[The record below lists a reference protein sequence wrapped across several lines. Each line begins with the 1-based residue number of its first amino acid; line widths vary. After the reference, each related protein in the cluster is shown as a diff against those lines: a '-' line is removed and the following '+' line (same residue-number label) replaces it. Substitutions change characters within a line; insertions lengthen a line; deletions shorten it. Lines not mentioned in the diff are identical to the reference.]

1 MLEYI
6 AFDAD
11 DTLWHNEHLFL
22 EAEDRFVELLTK
34 YHSEAW
40 IRERLAKIQIVNLE
54 YFGYGIKGFMLAMI
68 DTAIELSEGRIS
80 GSEIHA
86 VMELGKQMKRGVV
99 ELLDGVRPV
108 VELLARDYKLLLI
121 SKGDLFD
128 QETKLLKSG
137 LDELFTNVEIV
148 ANKSEETYL
157 RIFKKYGIN
166 PARFV
171 MVGNSLRSDIAP
183 VIKAGAHAVYIPY
196 ETTWEHE
203 LLSSDELEELRVSF
217 HQVAKISELPALIE
231 DKFR

>member
-40 IRERLAKIQIVNLE
+40 IRERLAKIEITNLE

-68 DTAIELSEGRIS
+68 ETAIELSEGRIS
-80 GSEIHA
+80 GSEIRV
-86 VMELGKQMKRGVV
+86 VMELGKQMRLGAV

-108 VELLARDYKLLLI
+108 VEMLAREYKLLLI

-128 QETKLLKSG
+128 QEAKLVKSG
-137 LDELFTNVEIV
+137 LDELFTHVEIV
-148 ANKSEETYL
+148 ANKSEDAYQ
-157 RIFKKYGIN
+157 RIFKKYEIN
-166 PARFV
+166 PARFL

-183 VIKAGAHAVYIPY
+183 VVKIGAHAVFIPY
-196 ETTWEHE
+196 KTTWEHE
-203 LLSSDELEELRVSF
+203 LLSSEELEELKVSF
-217 HQVAKISELPALIE
+217 HQIAKISDLPALIE